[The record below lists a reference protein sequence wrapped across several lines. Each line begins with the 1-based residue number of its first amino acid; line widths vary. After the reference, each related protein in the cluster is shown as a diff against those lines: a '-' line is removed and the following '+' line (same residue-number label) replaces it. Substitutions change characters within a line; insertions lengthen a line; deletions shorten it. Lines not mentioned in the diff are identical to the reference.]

1 MIRELQQ
8 APKEKFR
15 EREQK
20 TRVYA
25 YTVRYYVPCED
36 GGERHQTT
44 VLHSTHP
51 LTLGQA
57 QERIKPIKGAVFVTF
72 WRTR

>member
-1 MIRELQQ
+1 MLQQ
-8 APKEKFR
+8 IPRTPEP
-15 EREQK
+15 K

-44 VLHSTHP
+44 VMHSERP
-51 LTLGQA
+51 LQTGDVLQ
-57 QERIKPIKGAVFVTF
+57 RLKVMKGAVFVTF
-72 WRTR
+72 WRMR